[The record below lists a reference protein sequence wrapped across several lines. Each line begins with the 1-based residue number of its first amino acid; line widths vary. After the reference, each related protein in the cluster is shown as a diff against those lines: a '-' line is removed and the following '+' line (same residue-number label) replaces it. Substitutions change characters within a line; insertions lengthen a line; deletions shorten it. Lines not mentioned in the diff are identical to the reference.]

1 MQAHSTKGS
10 STLKMKVKISP
21 ESTVLDQYS
30 DLIANLG
37 SAIADSRYVSSEVK
51 LLLKNSYCSLMSVS
65 REEIREINKENR
77 DIDKETDVLSFPTK
91 DFGDYF
97 CYDEETVVLGDI
109 VISTQTALKQFN
121 VYGSSCFEEEI
132 ARLIIHG
139 MLHLLG
145 YDHEK
150 GFLCCKIMENKEK
163 ILNKIVKYKFKFE
176 RVKDYEK

>member
-1 MQAHSTKGS
+1 MKFTNVFFNNAQNIIRIDDD
-10 STLKMKVKISP
+10 LKYIIKFCCKL
-21 ESTVLDQYS
+21 VL
-30 DLIANLG
+30 NLEKFYKK
-37 SAIADSRYVSSEVK
+37 AEVSVLFTDDAYIKK
-51 LLLKNSYCSLMSVS
+51 LNYKYKNKDCP
-65 REEIREINKENR
+65 
-77 DIDKETDVLSFPTK
+77 TDVLSFPTK

-109 VISTQTALKQFN
+109 VISTQTALKQFK
-121 VYGSSCFEEEI
+121 VYGSSCFAEEI

-176 RVKDYEK
+176 RVKEYEK